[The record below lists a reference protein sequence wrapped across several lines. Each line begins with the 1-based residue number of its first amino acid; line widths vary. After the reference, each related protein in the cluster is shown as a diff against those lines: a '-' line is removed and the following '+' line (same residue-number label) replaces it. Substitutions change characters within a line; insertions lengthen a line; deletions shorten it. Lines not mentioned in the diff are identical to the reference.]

1 MISRLGIGLALA
13 MMLAACAPAGPP
25 PPSTVSTS
33 LAADAA
39 QAQLAAA
46 LEQQGFAV
54 EQVPGGLT
62 AISSNPDFAK
72 CLPVN
77 VSDGSGDGRR
87 VFTQVQERR
96 AMASVRFTPGAAGTD
111 VSWSTRYSGRYLN
124 RVNNTFFERVCT
136 GTGELERLLATA
148 LQS

>member
-87 VFTQVQERR
+87 QFTQVQERR

-124 RVNNTFFERVCT
+124 RVNNVWFERLCE
-136 GTGELERLLATA
+136 GTGELERLL
-148 LQS
+148 QSTLAG